1 MRKFVEADSVFGDF
15 CKKYSDVKSAQSVLP
30 SEMKI
35 LKLIT
40 GKGSLYTSLS
50 LALALGVSKPMVASR
65 LASLEKGGYIK
76 KQTVADDK
84 RSFLICPTEQAIA
97 LVAQEED
104 NLQKALKK
112 IEKKLGSKGFSRL
125 ISLLKE
131 SMEAL
136 DEPLSPPESETAMPS
151 PKPHKRSKAADPPSA
166 KKKEEKPRSNRRSN
180 TKASKEEEQSLIRQ
194 TRIKKAEEPKKN
206 DGKNKKPK
214 APETATADA
223 DPEKRSRRK
232 KH

>member
-1 MRKFVEADSVFGDF
+1 MRKFVEADTVFLDF
-15 CKKYSDVKSAQSVLP
+15 CKKYSDLKSAQSVRP

-40 GKGSLYTSLS
+40 GKGSLYTPLS

-65 LASLEKGGYIK
+65 LSTLEKGGYIK

-104 NLQKALKK
+104 SLQKALKK
-112 IEKKLGSKGFSRL
+112 IEKKLGSKGLAKL

-131 SMEAL
+131 SIEAL
-136 DEPLSPPESETAMPS
+136 DEPLSPPESEAATPS
-151 PKPHKRSKAADPPSA
+151 LKPHKRSKAADPPSA
-166 KKKEEKPRSNRRSN
+166 KKKEEKPRSDRRAN
-180 TKASKEEEQSLIRQ
+180 AKASKQNEQSLLRY
-194 TRIKKAEEPKKN
+194 TRVKKGEGPKKG
-206 DGKNKKPK
+206 DEKGKKPQ
-214 APETATADA
+214 APEMTAPDTN
-223 DPEKRSRRK
+223 PEKRSRRK